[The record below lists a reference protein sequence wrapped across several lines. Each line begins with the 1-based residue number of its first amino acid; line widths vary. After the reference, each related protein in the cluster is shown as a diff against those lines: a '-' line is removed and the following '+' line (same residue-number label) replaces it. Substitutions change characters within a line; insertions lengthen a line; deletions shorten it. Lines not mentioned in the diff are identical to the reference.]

1 MPLHPLNPTFGGVLN
16 PLEGD
21 KTPACT
27 RKLCPGGRSLTFPGK
42 CVISKFSFLWPVN
55 RSALGNTGVFLL
67 LHFFKGHS
75 FMFIRKLLYLLLLVW
90 LPVSAFAM
98 FETESFS
105 GGKDKENIGAQSQ
118 QELQKKTFNFVEVLN
133 TLEDPTKEIRTQE
146 ILSEVIKMQER
157 SPSLKKKE
165 EESIT
170 TDDVLDNP
178 DAFSVGQIEN
188 VLIEKSKKRDYFRS
202 LVDEYLKVQSF
213 VTSSTNP
220 KALEFLEKRREELVA
235 NGIDPEY
242 EKYRKQI
249 ERNDEA
255 IYAVTQYINPKTGLF
270 GVVPSQD
277 ITNEKLGKILSV
289 EQLKNFNSAPQ
300 SIKEREVFNLIVQN
314 HFPEGGVDTNVALE
328 ILKKHYQTDSKHGVV
343 SKYAQELQR
352 KKDEETAYTEAGNRI
367 IPALIEHGGDLQSA
381 INSLD
386 GNLNLY
392 AQNIFNQEPAL
403 KYIYQR
409 AYNSVSWI
417 KDEYIA
423 SGELDWNKMA
433 DRLIALGDGE
443 TFQVAIQMLPYILP
457 KDNRTWLVQALDDT
471 YTDVVSFARLLVSGG
486 ADNEKAERLVLS
498 IQQEYRAGRDM
509 PSSWIGRATKSVVD
523 NVVKIFAVTTSGLV
537 ASAISSETGPGAPI
551 IGLSTAMAVGSM
563 VYGAPAGLEAYRT
576 NSSRPGALAYG
587 ITVFI
592 GFGVASVV
600 GIIIIVTL
608 LLAVRLIHS
617 MRRGWSFTC
626 WACFLTVFLL
636 GVAVMGGD
644 YDFFWK
650 NYSLPYGYY
659 TLLRLSVAGL
669 SAWLVYCATI
679 RQSHPLLILL
689 PVLLSI
695 LYQPLV
701 KITFEKETWLW
712 VNLATMPLLVFLTA
726 VADRPEGKESPS
738 EQTDAKKE
746 LSTETPLFVDQK
758 ETPQLLEAGRKRKS
772 FLWSWLFGFTLAVI
786 NILFASLLN
795 IWLNPSW
802 GIYLLNPG
810 GALFFFITG
819 WMLKKYLEKDPV
831 YWKYGVRS
839 LKIFLVGLSL
849 FVLVGG

>member
-75 FMFIRKLLYLLLLVW
+75 FMFIRKLFYLLLLVW
-90 LPVSAFAM
+90 LSVSAFAM

-105 GGKDKENIGAQSQ
+105 GGKEKENIGAQSQ
-118 QELQKKTFNFVEVLN
+118 QELQERIRNDAQGVSNGVKEW
-133 TLEDPTKEIRTQE
+133 LEAEKE
-146 ILSEVIKMQER
+146 L
-157 SPSLKKKE
+157 
-165 EESIT
+165 
-170 TDDVLDNP
+170 
-178 DAFSVGQIEN
+178 
-188 VLIEKSKKRDYFRS
+188 SKKRNLREKLDW
-202 LVDEYLKVQSF
+202 YLKFQPQATA
-213 VTSSTNP
+213 TSTQ
-220 KALEFLEKRREELVA
+220 EFLNAISDSHDYLIK

-242 EKYRKQI
+242 ERVRDI
-249 ERNDEA
+249 INRNENA
-255 IYAVTQYINPKTGLF
+255 IYALTQHINPKTGLF
-270 GVVPSQD
+270 GAVPAQD
-277 ITNEKLGKILSV
+277 VTDDKLGKIIPA
-289 EQLKNFNSAPQ
+289 ETINIFNSLPQ
-300 SIKEREVFNLIVQN
+300 KDKEIEIFKCIVQN
-314 HFPEGGVDTNVALE
+314 YFPDRDIDRGIALE
-328 ILKKHYQTDSKHGVV
+328 VLKKHYQTDSLHGVV

-367 IPALIEHGGDLQSA
+367 IPALVEHGGDLQSA

-386 GNLNLY
+386 GNLKLY

-403 KYIYQR
+403 KYIYEK
-409 AYNSVSWI
+409 AYDSVVWI